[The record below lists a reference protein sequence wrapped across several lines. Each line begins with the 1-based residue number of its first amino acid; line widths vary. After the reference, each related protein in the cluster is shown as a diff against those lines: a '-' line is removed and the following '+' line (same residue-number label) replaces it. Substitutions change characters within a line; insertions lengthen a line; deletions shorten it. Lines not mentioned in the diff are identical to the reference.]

1 MSTTAPAPGV
11 TGTTATPGAVT
22 TVFLVD
28 DHKVVRSGLAA
39 FLATEPGMRVAGEAA
54 DGRRALDELAVL
66 ERSGDLPDVVL
77 MDLQMPAMDG
87 VTATAEIK
95 RRWPDVEV
103 VAVTS
108 FVEESRIRAALEAGA
123 TGYLLKDA
131 DADEV
136 ADAIRAAVA
145 GEVHLDPVAA
155 KALTAALRAPR
166 PAVEALTPRERDVV
180 VLLATGG
187 TNREIGRL
195 LGVAERTART
205 HVSNI
210 LAKLGLASRTQ
221 AAMWAVREGLVPGAG
236 QEQA

>member
-1 MSTTAPAPGV
+1 MS
-11 TGTTATPGAVT
+11 
-22 TVFLVD
+22 
-28 DHKVVRSGLAA
+28 
-39 FLATEPGMRVAGEAA
+39 
-54 DGRRALDELAVL
+54 
-66 ERSGDLPDVVL
+66 
-77 MDLQMPAMDG
+77 
-87 VTATAEIK
+87 TATAEIK
-95 RRWPDVEV
+95 SRWPDVEV

-131 DADEV
+131 DAGEV

-166 PAVEALTPRERDVV
+166 PAVEVLTPRERDVV

-221 AAMWAVREGLVPGAG
+221 AAMWAVREGLVPAAG
-236 QEQA
+236 PEQA